1 MNDQYGRRIDYMRV
15 SVTDRCNLR
24 CVYCM
29 PGEGFSFLP
38 HEYILSFEEIERVC
52 RIGVRLGITKI
63 KLTGGE
69 PLVRRGIPDLVGKL
83 KGIPGIDE
91 VTLTTNGILLK
102 EQINELV
109 SNGLA
114 SVNISIDTLDERRY
128 FRMTRGG
135 DIKKALE
142 GMESALK
149 YPDLK
154 VKVNCVPFCE
164 EDCISLALLAKKR
177 KIDVRFIEMM
187 PIGNGKN
194 FNGKMS
200 EEIYKLL
207 HNEFGDYEIYKKRVG
222 NGPAEYIR
230 FHNFD
235 GRIGFISA
243 LSHKFCYKCNRIRL
257 TSEGFLKPCLQY
269 GNGTDVREML
279 RNGADDSLIE
289 EKMRE
294 AVFFK
299 PDGHEFGRSGK
310 GEEIETKKMSQIG
323 G

>member
-38 HEYILSFEEIERVC
+38 HEDILSFEEIERVC

-269 GNGTDVREML
+269 ETGMDLRTLLRDGVSDAELKAQIEMT
-279 RNGADDSLIE
+279 ITQ
-289 EKMRE
+289 
-294 AVFFK
+294 K
-299 PDGHEFGRSGK
+299 PKCHHSG
-310 GEEIETKKMSQIG
+310 EINEPEQTEHRGMSEIG

>member
-38 HEYILSFEEIERVC
+38 HEDILSFEEIERVC

-114 SVNISIDTLDERRY
+114 SAFLFLCLHRLRAL
-128 FRMTRGG
+128 FRFLLFLTFFSHSPLSLFYLLYLIALIFCSDFFFLSTADLRHLFCFDFFAFSRSSELMT
-135 DIKKALE
+135 
-142 GMESALK
+142 
-149 YPDLK
+149 
-154 VKVNCVPFCE
+154 
-164 EDCISLALLAKKR
+164 
-177 KIDVRFIEMM
+177 VRF
-187 PIGNGKN
+187 KKHR
-194 FNGKMS
+194 FS
-200 EEIYKLL
+200 HLL
-207 HNEFGDYEIYKKRVG
+207 LDQTV
-222 NGPAEYIR
+222 IR
-230 FHNFD
+230 PV
-235 GRIGFISA
+235 S
-243 LSHKFCYKCNRIRL
+243 
-257 TSEGFLKPCLQY
+257 
-269 GNGTDVREML
+269 
-279 RNGADDSLIE
+279 
-289 EKMRE
+289 
-294 AVFFK
+294 
-299 PDGHEFGRSGK
+299 
-310 GEEIETKKMSQIG
+310 
-323 G
+323 

>member
-38 HEYILSFEEIERVC
+38 HEDILSFEEIERVC

-269 GNGTDVREML
+269 ETGMDL
-279 RNGADDSLIE
+279 RTLL
-289 EKMRE
+289 R
-294 AVFFK
+294 
-299 PDGHEFGRSGK
+299 DGVSDAELK
-310 GEEIETKKMSQIG
+310 AQIETIITQKPKCHHFGEINEPEWTEHRGMSEIG

>member
-38 HEYILSFEEIERVC
+38 HEDILSFEEIERVC

-135 DIKKALE
+135 DIKKA
-142 GMESALK
+142 
-149 YPDLK
+149 
-154 VKVNCVPFCE
+154 
-164 EDCISLALLAKKR
+164 
-177 KIDVRFIEMM
+177 
-187 PIGNGKN
+187 
-194 FNGKMS
+194 
-200 EEIYKLL
+200 
-207 HNEFGDYEIYKKRVG
+207 
-222 NGPAEYIR
+222 
-230 FHNFD
+230 
-235 GRIGFISA
+235 
-243 LSHKFCYKCNRIRL
+243 
-257 TSEGFLKPCLQY
+257 
-269 GNGTDVREML
+269 
-279 RNGADDSLIE
+279 
-289 EKMRE
+289 
-294 AVFFK
+294 
-299 PDGHEFGRSGK
+299 
-310 GEEIETKKMSQIG
+310 
-323 G
+323 

>member
-38 HEYILSFEEIERVC
+38 HEDILSFEEIERVC

-154 VKVNCVPFCE
+154 VKVNCYAVHYGRQPVEKYFF
-164 EDCISLALLAKKR
+164 
-177 KIDVRFIEMM
+177 DVRFCICLLNNNLK
-187 PIGNGKN
+187 IV
-194 FNGKMS
+194 
-200 EEIYKLL
+200 LL
-207 HNEFGDYEIYKKRVG
+207 H
-222 NGPAEYIR
+222 
-230 FHNFD
+230 
-235 GRIGFISA
+235 
-243 LSHKFCYKCNRIRL
+243 
-257 TSEGFLKPCLQY
+257 LK
-269 GNGTDVREML
+269 G
-279 RNGADDSLIE
+279 GAS
-289 EKMRE
+289 
-294 AVFFK
+294 
-299 PDGHEFGRSGK
+299 P
-310 GEEIETKKMSQIG
+310 
-323 G
+323 

>member
-38 HEYILSFEEIERVC
+38 HEDILSFEEIERVC

-257 TSEGFLKPCLQY
+257 TSEGF
-269 GNGTDVREML
+269 
-279 RNGADDSLIE
+279 
-289 EKMRE
+289 
-294 AVFFK
+294 
-299 PDGHEFGRSGK
+299 
-310 GEEIETKKMSQIG
+310 
-323 G
+323 

>member
-38 HEYILSFEEIERVC
+38 HEDILSFEEIERVC

-207 HNEFGDYEIYKKRVG
+207 HNEFGDYEIYKKTSRKRNRQSIFVFIILMG
-222 NGPAEYIR
+222 ESDLSAPFRI
-230 FHNFD
+230 NFVINV
-235 GRIGFISA
+235 IGS
-243 LSHKFCYKCNRIRL
+243 
-257 TSEGFLKPCLQY
+257 
-269 GNGTDVREML
+269 
-279 RNGADDSLIE
+279 DSLR
-289 EKMRE
+289 KDFK
-294 AVFFK
+294 AVSAIRK
-299 PDGHEFGRSGK
+299 RHRRSGNVK
-310 GEEIETKKMSQIG
+310 ETGRMTV
-323 G
+323 

>member
-38 HEYILSFEEIERVC
+38 HEDILSFEEIERVC

-194 FNGKMS
+194 FNGKCLKKYINCFTTNS
-200 EEIYKLL
+200 RSYHEKEDSPADAIFRHERRLL
-207 HNEFGDYEIYKKRVG
+207 
-222 NGPAEYIR
+222 
-230 FHNFD
+230 
-235 GRIGFISA
+235 
-243 LSHKFCYKCNRIRL
+243 
-257 TSEGFLKPCLQY
+257 
-269 GNGTDVREML
+269 
-279 RNGADDSLIE
+279 
-289 EKMRE
+289 
-294 AVFFK
+294 
-299 PDGHEFGRSGK
+299 
-310 GEEIETKKMSQIG
+310 SQNLL
-323 G
+323 

>member
-15 SVTDRCNLR
+15 SVTDRCNLW

-38 HEYILSFEEIERVC
+38 HEDILSFEEIERVC

-164 EDCISLALLAKKR
+164 EDCISLALLAKK
-177 KIDVRFIEMM
+177 KE
-187 PIGNGKN
+187 
-194 FNGKMS
+194 
-200 EEIYKLL
+200 
-207 HNEFGDYEIYKKRVG
+207 
-222 NGPAEYIR
+222 
-230 FHNFD
+230 
-235 GRIGFISA
+235 
-243 LSHKFCYKCNRIRL
+243 NR
-257 TSEGFLKPCLQY
+257 C
-269 GNGTDVREML
+269 
-279 RNGADDSLIE
+279 
-289 EKMRE
+289 
-294 AVFFK
+294 
-299 PDGHEFGRSGK
+299 
-310 GEEIETKKMSQIG
+310 QIH
-323 G
+323 

>member
-38 HEYILSFEEIERVC
+38 HEDILSFEEIERVC

-269 GNGTDVREML
+269 ETGMDL
-279 RNGADDSLIE
+279 RALL
-289 EKMRE
+289 R
-294 AVFFK
+294 
-299 PDGHEFGRSGK
+299 DGVSDAELK
-310 GEEIETKKMSQIG
+310 AQIETIITQKPKCHHFGEMNEPEQTEHRGMSEIG